1 MRGYR
6 RIGIYIG
13 FLAGASLVL
22 VFLPP
27 DIREKLRGKILDGSH
42 FVVSQLRT
50 SLERCQ
56 SRLAEAIEA
65 GKEEARR
72 RELEL
77 QREVLK
83 PEVEEE
89 ETPKYIV

>member
-1 MRGYR
+1 MKGYR

-13 FLAGASLVL
+13 FLAGASIVL

-27 DIREKLRGKILDGSH
+27 DMREKLRGKILDGFH

-50 SLERCQ
+50 RLERCQ

-72 RELEL
+72 RELDL